1 MNSSMIKKLI
11 ITDWYFNRAALIALI
26 FLGVLSIGLL
36 SMQGKSFFYVG
47 LVLLI
52 STIVIV
58 GILLVFTTTIYE
70 RKNKTLA
77 FVLSLPVSYMNYTLA
92 KMIANLS
99 AFLLIWLLLGVGF
112 IGTIFF
118 REHLPNGLIP
128 YMVIVLVELLLGY
141 IAVLA
146 TALISESE
154 AWTVVVMSVNNISIS
169 LFMFWVG
176 NLSGIQEHIEGA
188 VVVWSSAA
196 VNMLVAEVLIG
207 CFLIG
212 ITFYFQSRKTDF
224 L

>member
-11 ITDWYFNRAALIALI
+11 VTDWYFNRAALVALT

-36 SMQGKSFFYVG
+36 SMEGKSLFYVG

-52 STIVIV
+52 STVVIV
-58 GILLVFTTTIYE
+58 GILLIFTTTIYE

-77 FVLSLPVSYMNYTLA
+77 FVLSLPISYMNYTLA
-92 KMIANLS
+92 KIIANLS
-99 AFLLIWLLLGVGF
+99 AFLLIWLFLGVGV
-112 IGTIFF
+112 IVAIIF
-118 REHLPNGLIP
+118 REHLPSGLIP

-154 AWTVVVMSVNNISIS
+154 AWTVVVMSVNNIGIS

-176 NLSGIQEHIEGA
+176 SISGIHEHIEGA
-188 VVVWSSAA
+188 VAVWNSTA
-196 VNMLVAEVLIG
+196 VSILVAEVLIG